1 MFIGI
6 TGGIGSGKTYICEKF
21 KAMGIPVY
29 SADERAKFLMEN
41 NLDLIH
47 QLKENFGQE
56 IYSEGKLNRKIL
68 AQKVFE
74 NKEALAALNA
84 IVHPAVE
91 KDVADWAEANK
102 HQKYLIKEAALLFET
117 GSYKNLDKTIL
128 VHAPEEERILRVM
141 KRDQSSK
148 EQVLA
153 RINNQLSD
161 LEKME
166 HADFIINNNGKNEV
180 DKIVAKLNLLFSSGM
195 YA

>member
-6 TGGIGSGKTYICEKF
+6 TGGIGSGKTFICEKF

-29 SADERAKFLMEN
+29 NADERAKFLMEN
-41 NLDLIH
+41 NLDIIY
-47 QLKENFGQE
+47 QLKENFGEE
-56 IYSEGKLNRKIL
+56 IYSNDKLNRKLL
-68 AQKVFE
+68 ASKVFE
-74 NKEALAALNA
+74 NKEALAVLNA

-91 KDVADWAEANK
+91 KDVADWSEANK
-102 HQKYLIKEAALLFET
+102 NQKYLIKEAALLFET

-128 VHAPEEERILRVM
+128 VHAPEDERILRVM
-141 KRDQSSK
+141 KRDHSSK

-180 DKIVAKLNLLFSSGM
+180 DKIVAKLNMLFSSRM